1 MVAVAGNFK
10 TKKEIRMRKKLFI
23 GLLFG
28 AIAAGGFASETD
40 GIYSFKVGQFEIFML
55 VESERNGSTSIIPGA
70 DADTIKRYIPETG
83 FKQSTNAFL
92 IKAPGQNILVDTA
105 FGGAIFDKIKILGL
119 GLDQIDAVLLT
130 HMHGDHI
137 GGLQKDGKALL
148 PNAKI
153 YLSEKEH
160 SFFTKTQVNQGAVA
174 ALAPYGSRV
183 ITFEPDTPG
192 AVTREILPGISAI
205 ANYGHTPGHTA
216 YLVENGGA
224 KLIIAGDFLHVA
236 LVQIPNPDISATYDT
251 DQQAAAASR
260 RQILDY
266 AARNKIPIGGMH
278 MAYPAIGTVE
288 ADGTGFA
295 FTPAR

>member
-1 MVAVAGNFK
+1 MKGKIFV
-10 TKKEIRMRKKLFI
+10 

-28 AIAAGGFASETD
+28 AIAAGGFASESD

-70 DADTIKRYIPETG
+70 DAAMIKRYIPEAG

-105 FGGAIFDKIKILGL
+105 FGGAIFDKIKTLGL

-153 YLSEKEH
+153 YLSEKEYT
-160 SFFTKTQVNQGAVA
+160 FFTKTQVNQGAVA

-183 ITFEPDTPG
+183 IAFEPDALG
-192 AVTREILPGISAI
+192 AATHEILPGISAI

-251 DQQAAAASR
+251 DQKAAAASR

-266 AARNKIPIGGMH
+266 AAKNKIPIGGMH
-278 MAYPAIGTVE
+278 MVYPAVGTVE
-288 ADGTGFA
+288 ADGSGFR

>member
-1 MVAVAGNFK
+1 MGR
-10 TKKEIRMRKKLFI
+10 EIFV

-28 AIAAGGFASETD
+28 AIAVGGFASEAD
-40 GIYSFKVGQFEIFML
+40 GIYSFKVGQFEVYML

-70 DADTIKRYIPETG
+70 DAAMIKRYIPETG

-105 FGGAIFDKIKILGL
+105 FGGAIFDKIKTLGL
-119 GLDQIDAVLLT
+119 GLDQIDAVLIT

-160 SFFTKTQVNQGAVA
+160 TFFTKTQVNQGAVA

-183 ITFEPDTPG
+183 ITFEPDAPG
-192 AVTREILPGISAI
+192 AATREILPGISAI
-205 ANYGHTPGHTA
+205 TNYGHTPGHTA

-251 DQQAAAASR
+251 DQKAAAASR

-278 MAYPAIGTVE
+278 MVYPAVGTVE
-288 ADGTGFA
+288 SDGTGFR